1 MKGHRVSG
9 LLALG
14 ILFFTFPVSMI
25 AQQSLFESRDGDT
38 SIFLEN
44 QGGVISANIG
54 QSNLKLSYLHQNT
67 AKNWGAGIDVFGE
80 LKGSTTDLFNATPP
94 AKAAEVRAGWI
105 LQHLL
110 TDHPR
115 AAAVGPKS
123 GETQE
128 CRLCDDWIAVQ
139 VGYQRSQIHL
149 IDTSISPLAAPTG
162 HGFDGYLA
170 RFAYNQVIKLPKHD
184 FLLGAVFGVS
194 RTNNTDDLDSVQV
207 TDTTVSTDGT
217 VERRAAKDAVS
228 AYVGTYVKYIAVPIN
243 ADAIWYPGAL
253 SGRIGLDLFVRSNVA
268 ATKRSASPGIGI
280 FYCKAGQPARPIGGL
295 TASYKDGKG
304 KVALVA
310 GWNF

>member
-115 AAAVGPKS
+115 AAAIGPKS

-162 HGFDGYLA
+162 HGST
-170 RFAYNQVIKLPKHD
+170 VIWRA
-184 FLLGAVFGVS
+184 LLTIKSSSCLNMIFCS
-194 RTNNTDDLDSVQV
+194 EPS
-207 TDTTVSTDGT
+207 
-217 VERRAAKDAVS
+217 
-228 AYVGTYVKYIAVPIN
+228 
-243 ADAIWYPGAL
+243 
-253 SGRIGLDLFVRSNVA
+253 
-268 ATKRSASPGIGI
+268 SASP
-280 FYCKAGQPARPIGGL
+280 AL
-295 TASYKDGKG
+295 TTQTTSTRSR
-304 KVALVA
+304 
-310 GWNF
+310 